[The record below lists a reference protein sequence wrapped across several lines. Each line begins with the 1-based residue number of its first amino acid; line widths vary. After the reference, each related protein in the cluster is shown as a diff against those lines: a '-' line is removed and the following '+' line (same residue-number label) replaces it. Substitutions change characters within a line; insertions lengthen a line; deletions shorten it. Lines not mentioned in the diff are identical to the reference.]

1 MNKLMETKCSD
12 MTVKQTLQ
20 YLAIVFGIIYLPIMA
35 IFWIIDNIDQW
46 EWPEKLRLSVEEK
59 KEELPW
65 HAKN

>member
-20 YLAIVFGIIYLPIMA
+20 YLAIVFAIIYLPIMA